1 MQKVEVQGKLLLLLV
16 VKINTAVTRF
26 HLYLQQLSGIIM
38 PWIGKCLDTIIILF
52 NNEQ

>member
-16 VKINTAVTRF
+16 VKTNIGVTRF
-26 HLYLQQLSGIIM
+26 HLYLQQLAGIIM